1 MYDAQTIATYIIY
14 KCYKDKQFISNLK
27 LQAMLYFVQYEYLKK
42 EKKPLF
48 SDTIEL
54 WEFGTV
60 VPSVYNKFAIWNSLM
75 IPSRFQAYK
84 GNIYNKDE
92 RIIDDVVN
100 DCYQYPAHK
109 LLENTKNLL
118 MEAKKERDRTGKWF
132 YEM

>member
-1 MYDAQTIATYIIY
+1 MYNAQTIATYIIY

-48 SDTIEL
+48 SDAIEL
-54 WEFGTV
+54 LEFGPV

-75 IPSRFQAYK
+75 IPERFQTYK

-92 RIIDDVVN
+92 RIIGDVVN
-100 DCYQYPAHK
+100 ACYQYPAHK
-109 LLENTKNLL
+109 LLEN
-118 MEAKKERDRTGKWF
+118 AKKITNGSKKRKR
-132 YEM
+132 

>member
-1 MYDAQTIATYIIY
+1 MYSAQTIATYIIY
-14 KCYKDKQFISNLK
+14 RCQKDKQFISNLK

-75 IPSRFQAYK
+75 IPSRFQTYK
-84 GNIYNKDE
+84 GNIYSKDE
-92 RIIDDVVN
+92 RIIDGIVKE
-100 DCYQYPAHK
+100 CYQYPAHK
-109 LLENTKNLL
+109 LLDDAKNLL
-118 MEAKKERDRTGKWF
+118 IEAKKEKDRAGKWF
-132 YEM
+132 YET

>member
-1 MYDAQTIATYIIY
+1 MYSAQTIATYIIY
-14 KCYKDKQFISNLK
+14 RCQKDKQFISNLK

-54 WEFGTV
+54 WEFGPV

-75 IPSRFQAYK
+75 IPSRFQTYK

-92 RIIDDVVN
+92 RIIDSVVN
-100 DCYQYPAHK
+100 ACYQYPAHK
-109 LLENTKNLL
+109 LLDKAKNLL
-118 MEAKKERDRTGKWF
+118 MEAKKEKDRTGKWF
-132 YEM
+132 YET

>member
-14 KCYKDKQFISNLK
+14 KCYKDKQFISNFK
-27 LQAMLYFVQYEYLKK
+27 LQAMLCFVQCEYLKK

-54 WEFGTV
+54 LEFGPV

-84 GNIYNKDE
+84 GNIYSKDE

-118 MEAKKERDRTGKWF
+118 IEAKKEKDRTGKWF

>member
-1 MYDAQTIATYIIY
+1 MYSAQTIATYIIY
-14 KCYKDKQFISNLK
+14 RCYKDKQFISNLK

-75 IPSRFQAYK
+75 IPSRFQTYK
-84 GNIYNKDE
+84 GNIYSKDE
-92 RIIDDVVN
+92 RIIDGIVKE
-100 DCYQYPAHK
+100 CYQYPAHK
-109 LLENTKNLL
+109 LLDDAKNLL
-118 MEAKKERDRTGKWF
+118 MEAKKEKDRTGKWF
-132 YEM
+132 YET